1 MEPSEQLVEEIYR
14 EKVLRA
20 RKMSPG
26 EKILAGPELFDFA
39 CAWTRAGILREH
51 PRATEQQLLKLLEDR
66 IRLGETSAE
75 PPRLLP

>member
-1 MEPSEQLVEEIYR
+1 MEPSESLIDEIYR

-39 CAWTRAGILREH
+39 CAWTRAGIRREN
-51 PRATEQQLLKLLEDR
+51 PEAAEQQLLKLLEDR
-66 IRLGETSAE
+66 IRLGETSVE
-75 PPRLLP
+75 RPR